1 MGDST
6 SPGSSAA
13 TLERWA
19 VAYHEVRRELPGH
32 GLGGGPHR
40 RRPQVV
46 PAWACPGPRHLV
58 ANNPAIY
65 PVQMAADARQLGI
78 PASAIPALPAQPT
91 AEQLRA
97 ARERL
102 EGMVASFLSAGL

>member
-6 SPGSSAA
+6 SPGATAA

-19 VAYHEVRRELPGH
+19 AAYHE
-32 GLGGGPHR
+32 
-40 RRPQVV
+40 
-46 PAWACPGPRHLV
+46 
-58 ANNPAIY
+58 
-65 PVQMAADARQLGI
+65 MAADARQLGI
-78 PASAIPALPAQPT
+78 PASAIPALPDHPT